1 RLARHIHQCS
11 LQVLGEFF
19 PHRGVMDM
27 RIPVRHLWPK
37 MPEVALNEVVG
48 NAKVDHSRSYSV
60 AKLMRLEPE
69 EFAVGVA
76 DLILVSQA
84 VDSLRK
90 ALLLAYAALRIGK
103 QQS

>member
-1 RLARHIHQCS
+1 
-11 LQVLGEFF
+11 
-19 PHRGVMDM
+19 M

-37 MPEVALNEVVG
+37 MAEVALNEVVG
-48 NAKVDHSRSYSV
+48 NAKVDHSGSHSV

-103 QQS
+103 QQSG